1 MSEQAETGVGVEGR
15 SWTTWGIIAIVAALI
30 ADILFNTNIEK
41 GEEGGTGP
49 MIGVGIALVVLG
61 VILYLWVF
69 PRFGDS
75 AKAALVVG
83 IIAVV
88 SLAVFWSAL
97 PLLLAPAAFGYGLR
111 ASTATAA
118 RVGMALAGIAALLDI
133 IAALSNL

>member
-1 MSEQAETGVGVEGR
+1 MSEHAETNVGVEGR
-15 SWTTWGIIAIVAALI
+15 SWTSWGAIAIVSAVI
-30 ADILFNTNIEK
+30 ADILFNINVDK
-41 GEEGGTGP
+41 GENGGTGP

-61 VILYLWVF
+61 FILYFWAF
-69 PRFGDS
+69 PRFSDS
-75 AKAALVVG
+75 AKSALVVG